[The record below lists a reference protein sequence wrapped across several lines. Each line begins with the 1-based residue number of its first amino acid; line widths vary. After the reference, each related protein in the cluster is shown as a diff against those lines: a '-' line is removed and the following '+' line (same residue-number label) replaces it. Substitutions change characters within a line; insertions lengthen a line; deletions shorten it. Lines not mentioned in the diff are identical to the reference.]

1 MCYIEYRVV
10 KMKIKDRNYGIDIVR
25 IIAVITVLT
34 VHFFLN
40 TSYYYTPP
48 YGLSMNIQGI
58 IRNFCMVCVP
68 LFILITGYLN
78 NKLEY
83 NKSFF
88 KGLFKILIIWFFYSI
103 IEYFVLNIMN
113 GNIDS
118 LNIKDLLFSI
128 TSFKA
133 CYYSWYIEMYIGL
146 YLFSPILNNA
156 YNSFNKKNRLYLL
169 LIAISIIIVPGFIND
184 IFKDVIYLPNWWYS
198 IYPIAYYICGKYIS
212 DIKPKISKKTLFILL
227 ILVQILTYSYKYITI
242 IDYYSITTFASATI
256 VFLIFYNVNLKN
268 RIIKSIVKYISIIS
282 LDIYLA
288 SSLIDRILYPIFNNI
303 MKDMKIEQNKIIL
316 YAPAI
321 LIITFILSTI
331 YGSIRKLIIKVR

>member
-1 MCYIEYRVV
+1 
-10 KMKIKDRNYGIDIVR
+10 MKIKDRNYGIDIVR
-25 IIAVITVLT
+25 IIAIITVLT

-40 TSYYYTPP
+40 TDYYSTPP
-48 YGLSMNIQGI
+48 YGLSMNVQSI
-58 IRNFCMVCVP
+58 IRNFCMICVP

-83 NKSFF
+83 NRSFF
-88 KGLFKILIIWFFYSI
+88 RGLFNILVIWFFYSI

-113 GNIDS
+113 GNIDN

-146 YLFSPILNNA
+146 YLISPILNNA

-169 LIAISIIIVPGFIND
+169 LIVISVIIVPNFVNNILDGI
-184 IFKDVIYLPNWWYS
+184 IYIPNWWS
-198 IYPIAYYICGKYIS
+198 NIYPIAYYICGKYIS
-212 DIKPKISKKTLFILL
+212 DTNPKINKRTLFILL
-227 ILVQILTYSYKYITI
+227 ILSQILTYSYKYIST
-242 IDYYSITTFASATI
+242 IDYYSITTFTSATI
-256 VFLIFYNVNLKN
+256 VFLIFYNIELKN
-268 RIIKSIVKYISIIS
+268 KILKSIIKYISIIS

-288 SSLIDRILYPIFNNI
+288 SSLIDQILYPIFNNI
-303 MKDMKIEQNKIIL
+303 MVNMNIEQNKIIL
-316 YAPAI
+316 YAPVI

-331 YGSIRKLIIKVR
+331 YGSIRKLIIKIR